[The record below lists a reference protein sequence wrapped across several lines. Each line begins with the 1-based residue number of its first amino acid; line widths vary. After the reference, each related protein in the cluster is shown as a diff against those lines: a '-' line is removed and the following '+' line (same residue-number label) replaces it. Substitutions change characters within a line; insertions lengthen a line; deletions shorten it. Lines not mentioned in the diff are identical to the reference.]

1 MLPQRAQT
9 RHALL
14 PPAIV
19 RGNEM
24 LTLITATLN
33 AARLL
38 DRAIASAAGQ
48 GTAYHHIVVDA
59 GSSDDTAAIC
69 ARHPA
74 IDFVLA
80 PGCSIYEAWNIGIR
94 RARGDAVLF
103 LNADD
108 ELAPGA
114 LANIKLTLRDRP
126 EAEIVAGVAV
136 VEDDDVPAT
145 PLVRHAAASG
155 GVLSLA
161 QLIAGVP
168 AINAMA
174 FRMSLFRTYGEVE
187 TRYRIAGDRAFL
199 LRLALAAKPPRIA
212 TVDAVLYRY
221 HVHGGSLTLKRSLE
235 QRLRVA
241 SDHLALSRHL
251 LGEAPPSEAARWLR
265 HLRRREA
272 VIAGLR
278 CLAAGRPAEAAQF
291 LSGLL
296 G

>member
-1 MLPQRAQT
+1 
-9 RHALL
+9 
-14 PPAIV
+14 
-19 RGNEM
+19 M

-38 DRAIASAAGQ
+38 NRAIASAAGQ
-48 GTAYHHIVVDA
+48 GAAYQHIVVDA
-59 GSSDDTAAIC
+59 ESSDDTAAIC

-74 IDFVLA
+74 IEFVLA
-80 PGCSIYEAWNIGIR
+80 PGSSIYEAWNVGLR
-94 RARGDAVLF
+94 RARGEAVLF
-103 LNADD
+103 LNGDD

-114 LANIKLTLRDRP
+114 LTIIERALRDRP
-126 EAEIVAGVAV
+126 EAEIIAGQAV
-136 VEDDDVPAT
+136 VEDDDAPSAAH
-145 PLVRHAAASG
+145 VRHIAASG

-168 AINAMA
+168 VINAMA
-174 FRMSLFRTYGEVE
+174 FRPAVFRRYGEVE

-199 LRLALAAKPPRIA
+199 LHLALSAKPPRISA
-212 TVDAVLYRY
+212 VDAVLYRY

-241 SDHLALSRHL
+241 RDHLALSRQL
-251 LGEAPPSEAARWLR
+251 LSETPPAEAARWLR

-272 VIAGLR
+272 TIAGLR
-278 CLAAGRPAEAAQF
+278 CLAAGRPGQAAEF
-291 LSGLL
+291 LSGLF